1 MCHVHFIKEKQPAEG
16 PATVLGIGTAV
27 PPTEFPQSSYPDL
40 FFDICNCNEKTELK
54 AKFKR
59 ICEKSGIRKRHLF
72 LTEEILKANPS
83 ICTYM
88 EASLNVRH
96 DIVVVQVPK
105 LAHEAAVKAIKE
117 WGRPKSEITHV
128 VFATTSGVNMPGA
141 DHALAKLLG
150 LKPTVKR
157 VMMYQTGCFGG
168 ASVLRVAKDLAENNK
183 GARVLVTCSE
193 VTAVTY
199 RAPSENHLD
208 GLVGSALF
216 GDGAACLIVGAD
228 PIPQL
233 ERPLF
238 EIQSAGETVLPE
250 SDGAID
256 GHLTEAGLIFHLMK
270 DVPGLISKNIGKF
283 LNEARKVANSPSWND
298 MFWAVHPGGP
308 AILDQIEEKLKL
320 TSDKLQGSRDILSEY
335 GNMSSASVLFVL
347 DQIRHRSKFL
357 GSSTTGEGSDYGFL
371 IGFGPGLT
379 LEVLVLRS

>member
-1 MCHVHFIKEKQPAEG
+1 LNTHLHLNSFAWRRHANAG
-16 PATVLGIGTAV
+16 
-27 PPTEFPQSSYPDL
+27 D
-40 FFDICNCNEKTELK
+40 
-54 AKFKR
+54 
-59 ICEKSGIRKRHLF
+59 KSGIRKRHLF
-72 LTEEILKANPS
+72 LTEEVLKANPG

-88 EASLNVRH
+88 EPSLNVRH

-105 LAHEAAVKAIKE
+105 LAAEAAVKAIKE
-117 WGRPKSEITHV
+117 WGRPKSEITHI

-183 GARVLVTCSE
+183 GARVLAVCSE

-199 RAPSENHLD
+199 HAPNENHLD

-216 GDGAACLIVGAD
+216 GDGAAVYVVGSD
-228 PIPQL
+228 PKPDS
-233 ERPLF
+233 EKPLF
-238 EIQSAGETVLPE
+238 EIHWAGETILPE

-270 DVPGLISKNIGKF
+270 DVPGLISKNIEKF
-283 LNEARKVANSPSWND
+283 LNEARKAAASPQWND

-308 AILDQIEEKLKL
+308 AILDQVEAKLKL
-320 TSDKLQGSRDILSEY
+320 ANDKLQGSRDVLSEY
-335 GNMSSASVLFVL
+335 GNMSSSSVMFVL
-347 DQIRHRSKFL
+347 DRIRQRSL
-357 GSSTTGEGSDYGFL
+357 QMGASTTGEGSDYGFL
-371 IGFGPGLT
+371 ISFGPGLT
-379 LEVLVLRS
+379 LAVLLLRSVPLPPHRRLIATLP